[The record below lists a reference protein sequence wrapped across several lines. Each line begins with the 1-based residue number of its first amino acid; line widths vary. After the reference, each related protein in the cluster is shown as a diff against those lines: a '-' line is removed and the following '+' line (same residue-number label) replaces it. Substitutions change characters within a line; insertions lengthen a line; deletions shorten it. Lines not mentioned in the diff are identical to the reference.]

1 MTEYLLFMQRLLL
14 VLLGL
19 VCANYVEAYDFTA
32 KNEDDVVIY
41 YNYNGAI
48 AIVTSGEQQY
58 EGTVR
63 IPATVTNDG
72 ITYEVKLI
80 GPKAFF
86 NCGALTSVEIPSSV
100 VAIGS
105 FAFYF
110 CLSLKSI
117 DIPGNVMAIGDRAFA
132 ECQNMETIRLSEGLL
147 SIGAWAFEN
156 NLKVQSVCIPASV
169 TEIGVSAFSGNNA
182 MTTVSVARGN
192 SFFDSRDDCNA
203 MIETASNMLITGC
216 KTTKIPSDIVTIGN
230 CSFCDCETLASIEI
244 PASVT
249 TIGSSAFSHCQS
261 LESIEIP
268 NSVESIDDNAFMY
281 CSGLKT
287 IRLSEGLSSI
297 GKYAFE
303 GCRELQSVYIPAS
316 VKEIG
321 AGVLS
326 ENSAMTTI
334 TVAPGNK
341 SYDSR
346 KNCNAIIETASN
358 TLISGCQN
366 TRIPHG
372 VVAIGKSA
380 FYGCQNLFLVE
391 IPKTVTSIADYAFS
405 NCGKLKEVVSEIK
418 NPFEI
423 DESVFSSLP
432 EDAVLYVPK
441 GTKEAY
447 ESIGGWNI
455 KKSIR

>member
-1 MTEYLLFMQRLLL
+1 MARRFPSIPS

-182 MTTVSVARGN
+182 MTTVSVAQGN

-203 MIETASNMLITGC
+203 IIETASNMLITGC

-230 CSFCDCETLASIEI
+230 CSFSDCETLASIEI

-261 LESIEIP
+261 LESIECTAI
-268 NSVESIDDNAFMY
+268 F
-281 CSGLKT
+281 SGIERVLLEVSFRYGTAGNECATFVGEFEDKEELKDWLADT
-287 IRLSEGLSSI
+287 EKAAKICEEKLIEIR
-297 GKYAFE
+297 
-303 GCRELQSVYIPAS
+303 C
-316 VKEIG
+316 
-321 AGVLS
+321 
-326 ENSAMTTI
+326 
-334 TVAPGNK
+334 
-341 SYDSR
+341 DS
-346 KNCNAIIETASN
+346 
-358 TLISGCQN
+358 
-366 TRIPHG
+366 
-372 VVAIGKSA
+372 
-380 FYGCQNLFLVE
+380 FYEYFF
-391 IPKTVTSIADYAFS
+391 K
-405 NCGKLKEVVSEIK
+405 
-418 NPFEI
+418 
-423 DESVFSSLP
+423 
-432 EDAVLYVPK
+432 
-441 GTKEAY
+441 
-447 ESIGGWNI
+447 
-455 KKSIR
+455 

>member
-117 DIPGNVMAIGDRAFA
+117 DIHGNVMAIGDRAFA

-147 SIGAWAFEN
+147 SIGAWTFEN
-156 NLKVQSVCIPASV
+156 NLKVQSVC
-169 TEIGVSAFSGNNA
+169 
-182 MTTVSVARGN
+182 
-192 SFFDSRDDCNA
+192 
-203 MIETASNMLITGC
+203 
-216 KTTKIPSDIVTIGN
+216 
-230 CSFCDCETLASIEI
+230 
-244 PASVT
+244 
-249 TIGSSAFSHCQS
+249 
-261 LESIEIP
+261 
-268 NSVESIDDNAFMY
+268 
-281 CSGLKT
+281 
-287 IRLSEGLSSI
+287 
-297 GKYAFE
+297 
-303 GCRELQSVYIPAS
+303 IPAS

-358 TLISGCQN
+358 TPISGCQN
-366 TRIPHG
+366 TRIPHE

-405 NCGKLKEVVSEIK
+405 NCGKLKKVVSEIK